1 MCYDVSASS
10 KINILLSYQLEE
22 QIQRQRGVNAAQG
35 TQTAFK
41 NELLYTTFGINY
53 STLPAIFR
61 KVRLPHASTA
71 ASAAQVW
78 LVHVL

>member
-1 MCYDVSASS
+1 MRR
-10 KINILLSYQLEE
+10 E
-22 QIQRQRGVNAAQG
+22 RGVNVAQG

-71 ASAAQVW
+71 TSAALNR
-78 LVHVL
+78 LVHVLKQAFTIGLAGAEACCHRVSC